1 MNVKFLTSLLCI
13 LSLSTVYTSV
23 SAQKLSNEEIILL
36 AANSSDDGKSTKAGQ
51 ARAHKMATQRHKD
64 ISKVLSV
71 RRLTGGYMVKVLKAE
86 GRVQEVW
93 IKD

>member
-13 LSLSTVYTSV
+13 LSLPTAYISV
-23 SAQKLSNEEIILL
+23 SAEDLSNAEIILL
-36 AANSSDDGKSTKAGQ
+36 AANSGDDGKSSKAGQ
-51 ARAHKMATQRHKD
+51 ARAHKMALKRHKD

-71 RRLTGGYMVKVLKAE
+71 RRLSGGYMVKVLKAE
-86 GRVQEVW
+86 GRIQEVW